1 MKRRVAVFGGS
12 GTRPDNQEYY
22 FNLAYETGKLL
33 AQNNYIVIT
42 GAGPGLMDETLRG
55 AIEAGGET
63 IGVYFNKKGRKQ
75 SQYVTT
81 PYWFDTL
88 RPRQKKIIEV
98 AEACIALPG
107 GIGTLYEFIEVL
119 ALKKVG
125 DIPAAKP
132 LILLNDYYDNLNKLF
147 QEVVTEGFAQ
157 ESLYDLYFLAKSP
170 TDATSYI
177 NTHLI

>member
-22 FNLAYETGKLL
+22 FRLAYETGKLL
-33 AQNNYIVIT
+33 AQSGYIVIT

-63 IGVYFNKKGRKQ
+63 IGVYFNKEGRKQ

-88 RPRQKKIIEV
+88 RPRQEKIMEV
-98 AEACIALPG
+98 AEACITLPG
-107 GIGTLYEFIEVL
+107 GVGTLYEFIEVL

-125 DIPAAKP
+125 DIPATKP
-132 LILLNDYYDNLNKLF
+132 LILLNDYYADLHKLL
-147 QEVVTEGFAQ
+147 QEVVKEGFAPA
-157 ESLYDLYFLAKSP
+157 SMYDLYYLAKTP
-170 TDATSYI
+170 DIAVKYI
-177 NTHLI
+177 QEHLK